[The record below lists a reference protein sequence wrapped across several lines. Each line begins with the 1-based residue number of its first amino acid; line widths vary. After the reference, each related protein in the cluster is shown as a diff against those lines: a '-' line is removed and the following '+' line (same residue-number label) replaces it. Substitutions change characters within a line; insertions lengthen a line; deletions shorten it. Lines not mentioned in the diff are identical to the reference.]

1 MDKNEAIEVLKKY
14 QYDPEVR
21 EALECLHPE
30 LKESEDERIRKG
42 LINYFNDFSLPT
54 FGGLGPKK
62 IIAWLEK
69 QGQHK
74 PVISDEAIREGVAH
88 FGITQYQISNWLKKY
103 IDIEKQGSQNLAN
116 SAKTCKDEPKFKVGD
131 TIHEI
136 GERHI
141 FPMVIEK
148 IEDGDYVCDNGSS
161 FINIE
166 FQDKYE
172 LVKQNPAWSEDDERS
187 IRDSIFYLDSAKKYF
202 EKDDNILWDEKWFN
216 SCVDWL
222 KSLKERVQPQHQQ
235 EWSEDDEK
243 TTQRIVDTI
252 MKYAIS
258 PHSIINGDKPNLEYA
273 KEFESWLKSLKF
285 RIQPQW
291 KPSDEQMGALDDVI
305 SSRDVK
311 YNILSELWKEL
322 KKLKG

>member
-1 MDKNEAIEVLKKY
+1 MERDEALDTVKLYWPIDEGGPVLREAIETLV
-14 QYDPEVR
+14 
-21 EALECLHPE
+21 PE
-30 LKESEDERIRKG
+30 LKESEDERIRKE
-42 LINYFNDFSLPT
+42 LIQYLKDYPNLPNGIYCRDDF
-54 FGGLGPKK
+54 F
-62 IIAWLEK
+62 AWL
-69 QGQHK
+69 
-74 PVISDEAIREGVAH
+74 
-88 FGITQYQISNWLKKY
+88 
-103 IDIEKQGSQNLAN
+103 EKQGSQNLDN
-116 SAKTCKDEPKFKVGD
+116 SAKTCKVEPKFKVGD

-136 GERHI
+136 GERHF

-148 IEDGDYVCDNGSS
+148 IKDGDYVCDNGST

-172 LVKQNPAWSEDDERS
+172 LVVQNPTWSEE
-187 IRDSIFYLDSAKKYF
+187 
-202 EKDDNILWDEKWFN
+202 
-216 SCVDWL
+216 
-222 KSLKERVQPQHQQ
+222 
-235 EWSEDDEK
+235 DEK
-243 TTQRIVDTI
+243 TAQRIVDTI

-273 KEFESWLKSLKF
+273 QEFESWLKSLKF